1 MTVTFTRRQVAL
13 MLTIALLGEPIE
25 RLAKITQT
33 DAADLR
39 RVAGGQLPPTAGVL
53 GYFDLQPKG
62 GNFAWQL
69 Q

>member
-1 MTVTFTRRQVAL
+1 MTVTLSRRQVAL
-13 MLTIALLGEPIE
+13 MLALALLGEPIE
-25 RLAKITQT
+25 RLAKTTHT

-39 RVAGGQLPPTAGVL
+39 RVAAGQLAPTAGVL

-62 GNFAWQL
+62 GNFEWQL